1 LFGVG
6 FGYIG
11 EDNGDEFQE
20 TIKKIDYFSNIF
32 IVDISTGADH
42 HLSISDKGDIFSWGD
57 NKFGQIGNGKS
68 GETALL
74 TPIKI
79 FKLNLK

>member
-6 FGYIG
+6 LGYM
-11 EDNGDEFQE
+11 GDGNDKCQE

-32 IVDISTGADH
+32 IVDIATGLNH
-42 HLSISDKGDIFSWGD
+42 FLSISDKGDIFSWGD

-68 GETALL
+68 GKTAIL

-79 FKLNLK
+79 FKLNF